1 MRKSVAVAVVLSSSL
16 VACNSGPPVTD
27 WKRALRETRRIE
39 HSAVPLDDREG
50 NLIDLVEDL
59 VIEDR
64 NDGSAYDF
72 ARVVDLVVDDAGRIL
87 VQDGANKRVQVF
99 DAEGRFIRTI
109 GGREIPHSPFS
120 SGWIALS
127 GHRLAVSTGLEIA
140 VWSVDGDYLYD
151 RSLMSRALYRFVHG
165 TADGSLIGAFRIFE
179 GSQPMMRVV
188 RLPLDSEHSTIL
200 GVVPD
205 GVPDGAPGQGE
216 VEATAGFAVT
226 EAGDVFLTAGD
237 EYEVLAVTSRG
248 ERLYTLYV
256 DWPRLRVREEVTDQG
271 ARVAV
276 VIPEGGPIEMTL
288 APALSSDAG
297 AALRDVGS
305 GSPLRIDGHDHV
317 YVFPYVAPD
326 WSHDL
331 RPVDVYSA
339 TGERLFAGLIPD
351 RSWVR
356 AKGDF
361 VYGIERDA
369 EREVQSVVR
378 YRLVEPF

>member
-16 VACNSGPPVTD
+16 VACSSGPPVTD
-27 WKRALRETRRIE
+27 WERALLETRRIE
-39 HSAVPLDDREG
+39 HSAVPLDAREG
-50 NLIDLVEDL
+50 KLIDLVEDL

-72 ARVVDLVVDDAGRIL
+72 ARIVDLVVDDAGRIL
-87 VQDGANKRVQVF
+87 VQDGANRRVQVF

-109 GGREIPHSPFS
+109 GGREIAHSPFA

-140 VWSVDGDYLYD
+140 VWNVDGDYLYD

-165 TADGSLIGAFRIFE
+165 TADGSLIGAFRIYE
-179 GSQPMMRVV
+179 GRQPMMRVDK
-188 RLPLDSEHSTIL
+188 LPLDSEDSIIL

-205 GVPDGAPGQGE
+205 GAPGRGE
-216 VEATAGFAVT
+216 VEASAGFAVT
-226 EAGDVFLTAGD
+226 EAGTVFLTAGED
-237 EYEVLAVTSRG
+237 YQVLAVTPRG

-256 DWPRLRVREEVTDQG
+256 DWPRLRLREEAADQG

-276 VIPEGGPIEMTL
+276 VIPESGPIEMTL

-317 YVFPYVAPD
+317 YVFPYVSPD
-326 WSHDL
+326 WSRDV

-339 TGERLFAGLIPD
+339 TGERLFAGLMPD

-356 AKGDF
+356 AKGNF